1 VLIARAFRVPVV
13 IHIHGGGFP
22 RYLRRFRGAKLSVLN
37 RCAAIVVV
45 NDHLRDMF
53 GDHPCSARV
62 RVLYNMLP
70 DRTGDERLPQDNNG
84 TTPPVRI
91 LYLGRFDPLKGCLEL
106 LEAFRTIRSTRC
118 DAHLIMAGEGRQWQA
133 ARRFIEE
140 HHLQDA
146 VELLGWVEG
155 DAKERLLDAADVM
168 ALPSS
173 VEAFPM
179 VILEAMQR
187 AMPVVTVN
195 RPGVEAQVVNRE
207 TGIIAPTPAPEHLA
221 AALLT
226 LIEDA
231 QLRRQYGEAGR
242 RRFLERFT
250 SEVIG
255 PELAEIYR
263 ACASGTR
270 PSAPAD
276 RPARPA
282 DEPAALVPTG
292 ASICDDFS

>member
-1 VLIARAFRVPVV
+1 MGADFPVTC
-13 IHIHGGGFP
+13 GGS
-22 RYLRRFRGAKLSVLN
+22 GAKLSVLN
-37 RCAAIVVV
+37 RCAAILVV
-45 NDHLRDMF
+45 NDHLREMF

-70 DRTGDERLPQDNNG
+70 DRAGRGRLPKDNDG
-84 TTPPVRI
+84 KTPLVRI

-106 LEAFRTIRSTRC
+106 LEAFRTIRSTRS
-118 DAHLIMAGEGRQWQA
+118 DARLIMAGEGRQWQA

-140 HHLQDA
+140 NHLQDA
-146 VELLGWVEG
+146 VELHGWVDGE
-155 DAKERLLDAADVM
+155 AKERLLDAANVM
-168 ALPSS
+168 VLPSS

-195 RPGVEAQVVNRE
+195 RPGVETQVVNRE

-221 AALLT
+221 AALST

-231 QLRRQYGEAGR
+231 RLRRQYGEAGR

-250 SEVIG
+250 SKVIG
-255 PELAEIYR
+255 PELVEIYR
-263 ACASGTR
+263 TCARGTR

-276 RPARPA
+276 RTTRPA
-282 DEPAALVPTG
+282 DEPVVLVPTG